1 MQNIRQLTQKG
12 DPMVRATLPA
22 ITIRMLKASAKQNK
36 RRIQDQFIKVL
47 AETFKNDAL
56 FASTLAKFLPDIKE
70 VYQPKRS
77 TPC

>member
-1 MQNIRQLTQKG
+1 MQNIRQMTQKG

-22 ITIRMLKASAKQNK
+22 ITIRMLETSAKQNK
-36 RRIQDQFIKVL
+36 RRIQDQFIKTL
-47 AETFKNDAL
+47 AETFKNEA
-56 FASTLAKFLPDIKE
+56 FGSVLAKFLPDIQE

>member
-1 MQNIRQLTQKG
+1 MTMIRQMTQKG

-22 ITIRMLKASAKQNK
+22 ITIRMLEASAKQNK
-36 RRIQDQFIKVL
+36 RKLQDQFIKVL
-47 AETFKNDAL
+47 AETFKNDAFCSVL
-56 FASTLAKFLPDIKE
+56 VKFLPDIKE